1 MRSGPRELFWGL
13 ALIAAGLILLLVR
26 LGWLPPS
33 ADSLW
38 PLVVFFFGLWLVARA
53 VMRPGAR
60 GVTAGVVV
68 MAVGA
73 YWFAEGLG
81 WVSEDVFL
89 AVLLLALGLGLISR
103 SLLLRPG
110 SS

>member
-1 MRSGPRELFWGL
+1 MRRGSRELFWGL
-13 ALIAAGLILLLVR
+13 AFIGAGLILLLVR

-38 PLVVFFFGLWLVARA
+38 PLVVFFLGVWLAASAIR
-53 VMRPGAR
+53 RPGGR
-60 GVTAGVVV
+60 GLTAGVVV

-81 WVSEDVFL
+81 WVNEEVFL
-89 AVLLLALGLGLISR
+89 AVLLMALGLGLISR
-103 SLLLRPG
+103 TLLFWAR
-110 SS
+110 